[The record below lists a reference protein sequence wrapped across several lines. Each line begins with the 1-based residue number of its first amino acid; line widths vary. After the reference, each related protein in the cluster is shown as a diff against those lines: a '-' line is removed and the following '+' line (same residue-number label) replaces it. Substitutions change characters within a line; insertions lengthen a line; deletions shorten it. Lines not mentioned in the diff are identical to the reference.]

1 MAKNLRRGKQGRR
14 LAVRPIVRVDS
25 VRPLRFARDAA
36 SPAGPVPFNGLRDAV
51 NGTVAANNPRSLV
64 PSDSSQI
71 GSDNFAALAEAAAD
85 EAWPTVSLPMEPTA
99 KVLQGRIEKITRTTI
114 KGWVWDPQAPNGRI
128 RLELVEGR
136 NRLQTAVADNDR
148 PDLIQLGCGDGRH
161 GFDIAWDEALLS
173 ECQHALTLRCADT
186 GAAMPG
192 SPIVIDRRPST
203 AVEPHGSAASA
214 SKSPPALHA
223 YIDEVSESG
232 ILGWIMLPDQPSR
245 RCIVALKEGDRIL
258 ARTSASRFR
267 LDLLS
272 AGVGDGCYSFAF
284 EPPRSLFDGREH
296 LLEVV
301 DEDTGARINK
311 ETIHW
316 YSGMEMRSAALTQTQ
331 YTDVTERK
339 PLLTEAG
346 SSDHGVF
353 LVDPMWSNA
362 SRVMTRQSAGYVGTR
377 ILFDVSD
384 LIYYVGHH
392 SNLTGI
398 QRVQSSIILSLID
411 GNIRPSTSVI
421 FLSFNTMMRSWVA
434 IPTKFLVC
442 LLRDLLLPTSQRLV
456 TYPAEAARCG
466 VLPGAQAFDG
476 TGILDDGNPSVLCL
490 LGAAWVHQDY
500 VRRILVLKRR
510 FGTRFVMA
518 VHDLIPI
525 FARETCDQDTGRV
538 FEQFMRRAL
547 LHVDHILAVSN
558 YTANDV
564 RRYLAA
570 LRLPVPPITVTQ
582 NGSSFAEFL
591 PNIFPARAA
600 TQRSLPKRFILFVA
614 TIEGRK
620 NHPLMF
626 EIWRRMVEEGDD
638 PPDLFCVGRLGWKVT
653 AFISALVESNYLNGR
668 IHLLCEVSDSDLH
681 RLYDRC
687 LFTVCPSF
695 YEGWGLTVTEALA
708 MGKICVSSD
717 RASIPEVAGR
727 CGVYIDIDSIEQS
740 LGVIRNL
747 IGDKKARKKL
757 EAKIRREYVPITWR
771 SVAQKVAAVCEAAV
785 DLKWQQ
791 PYPYAILPYS
801 TEIAFGRLD
810 QDTDGSGESVLA
822 RIVDARRGHFNHEP
836 LVRQSFLLGEEARSN
851 GVWAEPERW
860 GTWLCHTRGDLMFG
874 LGANADQT
882 YFVFMRLRVC
892 GLLHQQPVRLI
903 ANGERHWQ
911 GFVGPKS
918 IDIVLRIRK
927 RAKATEQW
935 MLQIEAEVGLSP
947 EVRGKIAALDNRI
960 PTIGFER
967 LMVVPESDVKT
978 RLDVLTNLVLPGS

>member
-1 MAKNLRRGKQGRR
+1 MARNLRRSKQRRR
-14 LAVRPIVRVDS
+14 LSVRPIVRLDS
-25 VRPLRFARDAA
+25 ESPMRFTRDAS
-36 SPAGPVPFNGLRDAV
+36 SPAGSVPFNGLRHPV
-51 NGTVAANNPRSLV
+51 NGTAAANNRRSFV
-64 PSDSSQI
+64 PCDSGQI
-71 GSDNFAALAEAAAD
+71 SGDNVSALAEMMAD
-85 EAWPTVSLPMEPTA
+85 EAWQTVSLPTELTA
-99 KVLQGRIEKITRTTI
+99 KVLQGRIEKITQTTI
-114 KGWVWDPQAPNGRI
+114 EGWVWDPQVPNGKI
-128 RLELVEGR
+128 RLELVEGG
-136 NRLQTAVADNDR
+136 NRLQAAIADKDR
-148 PDLIQLGCGDGRH
+148 PDLVQLGCGDGRH
-161 GFDIAWDEALLS
+161 GFNIALDKAQLS

-186 GAAMPG
+186 GAVMPG
-192 SPIVIDRRPST
+192 SPIVIDRRQSA
-203 AVEPHGSAASA
+203 AVDSAGLAASA
-214 SKSPPALHA
+214 SKSPPAIHA
-223 YIDEVSESG
+223 YIDEISESG
-232 ILGWIMLPDQPSR
+232 ILGWIMMPDQPSH

-284 EPPRSLFDGREH
+284 EPPRSLFDGKEH

-301 DEDTGARINK
+301 EEDTGVRINK
-311 ETIHW
+311 EPIQW
-316 YSGMEMRSAALTQTQ
+316 YSEMGMGHAVLTQTRG
-331 YTDVTERK
+331 TDVTEWK
-339 PLLTEAG
+339 PPLTGAD
-346 SSDHGVF
+346 SSDHRVF
-353 LVDPMWSNA
+353 MADPMRSDA
-362 SRVMTRQSAGYVGTR
+362 SRAMTHHSAGYVGTR

-384 LIYYVGHH
+384 LIYYIGHH

-411 GNIRPSTSVI
+411 GQVCPSTSVI
-421 FLSFNTMMRSWVA
+421 FLSFNAMMRSWVM
-434 IPTKFLVC
+434 IPTGFLVS
-442 LLRDLLLPTSQRLV
+442 LLRDLLLPDSQRLV

-510 FGTRFVMA
+510 FGTRFVMT

-547 LHVDHILAVSN
+547 QHVDHILAVSS
-558 YTANDV
+558 YTAKDV
-564 RRYLAA
+564 RRYLTA
-570 LRLPVPPITVTQ
+570 LRVPVPPITVTQ

-591 PNIFPARAA
+591 PKIPPAHVA

-638 PPDLFCVGRLGWKVT
+638 PPDLICVGRVGWKVT

-668 IHLLCEVSDSDLH
+668 IHLLCEVSDSDLY

-687 LFTVCPSF
+687 LFTVCPSL
-695 YEGWGLTVTEALA
+695 YEGWGLTVSEALA

-747 IGDKKARKKL
+747 IRDKKARKKL
-757 EAKIRREYVPITWR
+757 EAKVRRKYVPITWR
-771 SVAQKVAAVCEAAV
+771 SVAQKVAAVCEAAA
-785 DLKWQQ
+785 DIKWQK

-810 QDTDGSGESVLA
+810 QDTDGTGEPVLA
-822 RIVDARRGHFNHEP
+822 RIVNARRGHFKYAP
-836 LVRQSFLLGEEARSN
+836 LVRQSFLLGEEARCN
-851 GVWAEPERW
+851 GAWAEPERW
-860 GTWLCHTRGDLMFG
+860 GTWLCHSRGDLMFG
-874 LGANADQT
+874 LGANADQI
-882 YFVFMRLRVC
+882 YFVFVRLRVC
-892 GLLHQQPVRLI
+892 GLLHEQPIRLI

-911 GFVGPKS
+911 GVVGPNS

-927 RAKATEQW
+927 RARATEQW
-935 MLQIEAEVGLSP
+935 MLQIEAEVGFSP
-947 EVRGKIAALDNRI
+947 EVRSKIAALDNRI
-960 PTIGFER
+960 PAIGFER

-978 RLDVLTNLVLPGS
+978 RLDVLTSLPLLRQ